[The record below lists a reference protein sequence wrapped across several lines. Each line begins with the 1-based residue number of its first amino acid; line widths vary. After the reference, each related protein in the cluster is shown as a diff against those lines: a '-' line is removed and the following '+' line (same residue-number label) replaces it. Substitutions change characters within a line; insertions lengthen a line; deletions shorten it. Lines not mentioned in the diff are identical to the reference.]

1 MTVIKG
7 RRSDRSYLSGLWRRE
22 CFPTLSAQT
31 SDNNLSG
38 QPNTERWSL
47 ITAVNYRNVRGSL
60 VFAQPEQGQVCQAWS
75 VLWLLHQLRL
85 VYLGDPALQLLRMF
99 GEKLEFGAVTF
110 RMLPGVVI
118 PDLSWLEE
126 EEKRNNA
133 KLNVKHIHTQSEK
146 IKLEDADVIC
156 SSVPEI
162 ISLPSCYTALPRMT
176 LMLIPLCEKELTRQ
190 PIFNSSA
197 PPSEDVCLFPNT

>member
-1 MTVIKG
+1 MPGLVCVVALTSAPSCVSRRSCAPASPNVWGKTGIWSCNLQDASRGRNPRSQLVG
-7 RRSDRSYLSGLWRRE
+7 RR
-22 CFPTLSAQT
+22 
-31 SDNNLSG
+31 
-38 QPNTERWSL
+38 
-47 ITAVNYRNVRGSL
+47 
-60 VFAQPEQGQVCQAWS
+60 
-75 VLWLLHQLRL
+75 
-85 VYLGDPALQLLRMF
+85 
-99 GEKLEFGAVTF
+99 
-110 RMLPGVVI
+110 
-118 PDLSWLEE
+118 